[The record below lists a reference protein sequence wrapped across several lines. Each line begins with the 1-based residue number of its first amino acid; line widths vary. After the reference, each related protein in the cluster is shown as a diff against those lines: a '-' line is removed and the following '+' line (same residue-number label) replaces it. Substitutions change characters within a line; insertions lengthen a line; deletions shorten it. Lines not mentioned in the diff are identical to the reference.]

1 MLKVTVSRVPMP
13 TTLPSTLTL
22 PPELVL
28 PLDLQIPLGG
38 VLLALL
44 SWLGLEV
51 VGRRCRPRSLL
62 RGLLLTSRLSVASTF
77 LLAGLGWWLGLL
89 LDPLVINLERDGHEV
104 RELLVAL
111 GVAWTLLRWHTEL
124 RRNRD
129 RYAAEILPRLN
140 QQDRHF
146 LFDVIQK
153 LISIA
158 IWAIVIAELLQLV
171 GVSAAVLV
179 TAGGFGAAAVGFG
192 AQGIVSNSLS
202 GLSLY
207 VNRPFIVDDFIEIPS
222 EELSGTVEE
231 IGWFYTRLRSRDRQ
245 PVYVPNT
252 IFTRSPVVNNTA
264 VDNRRVWIDFSLSF
278 ADRPLIP
285 AIVAELEQLLAGHPG
300 VAQHKTLAVHF
311 TGYGESSLN
320 LRLLC
325 HCIGQSL
332 EEGWALQQ
340 ELLLAIG
347 AVVERHG
354 ATMPFPTRTLFTANP
369 LTPAPDG
376 ADRP

>member
-1 MLKVTVSRVPMP
+1 MLKVTVPSVPMP
-13 TTLPSTLTL
+13 TTLPSTLTI

-38 VLLALL
+38 LLLALL

-376 ADRP
+376 ADPP

>member
-1 MLKVTVSRVPMP
+1 MP
-13 TTLPSTLTL
+13 PALSPELSIA
-22 PPELVL
+22 PELVL

-38 VLLALL
+38 LLLALL

-62 RGLLLTSRLSVASTF
+62 RGLLLTSRLSVALTC
-77 LLAGLGWWLGLL
+77 LLAGLGWWLALL
-89 LDPLVINLERDGHEV
+89 LDPVVIDLERNGHEV

-140 QQDRHF
+140 EQDRHF

-158 IWAIVIAELLQLV
+158 IWAIVIAELMQLV

-231 IGWFYTRLRSRDRQ
+231 IGWFYTQLRSRDRQ

-252 IFTRSPVVNNTA
+252 IFTKSPVVNISA
-264 VDNRRVWIDFSLSF
+264 IDNRRVWITFSLTYN
-278 ADRPLIP
+278 DRPRIA
-285 AIVAELEQLLAGHPG
+285 AIVAELEEILANHPR
-300 VAQHKTLAVHF
+300 VAQDKIRAVHF
-311 TGYGESSLN
+311 TGYGESSLD

-325 HCIGQSL
+325 HSIGHRL
-332 EEGWALQQ
+332 EDGWALQQ

-347 AVVERHG
+347 EVVERHG
-354 ATMPFPTRTLFTANP
+354 GSMPFPTRTL

-376 ADRP
+376 ADHP

>member
-1 MLKVTVSRVPMP
+1 MLTVP
-13 TTLPSTLTL
+13 T
-22 PPELVL
+22 ELVL
-28 PLDLQIPLGG
+28 PFDLQIPLGSL
-38 VLLALL
+38 LLALL
-44 SWLGLEV
+44 SWVGLEV
-51 VGRRCRPRSLL
+51 LGRRCRSRSLL
-62 RGLLLTSRLSVASTF
+62 RGLLLTSRLSVTSTCM
-77 LLAGLGWWLGLL
+77 LVGLGWWLALQ
-89 LDPLVINLERDGHEV
+89 LDPLVIDLERDGHEV

-111 GVAWTLLRWHTEL
+111 GAAWTLLRWHTEL

-140 QQDRHF
+140 EKDRHF
-146 LFDVIQK
+146 LFDVLQK

-158 IWAIVIAELLQLV
+158 IWAIVVYELMQLV

-207 VNRPFIVDDFIEIPS
+207 VNRPFIVDDMIEIPS
-222 EELSGTVEE
+222 EQLSGTVEE

-252 IFTRSPVVNNTA
+252 IFTKSPVINNTA
-264 VDNRRVWIDFSLSF
+264 VDNRRVWIEFSVSF
-278 ADRPLIP
+278 ADRPRVP
-285 AIVAELEQLLAGHPG
+285 TIVAELEQVLASHPG
-300 VAQHKTLAVHF
+300 VAQHKSRAVHF
-311 TGYGESSLN
+311 TGYGESSLK

-325 HCIGQSL
+325 HSTGHAV
-332 EEGWALQQ
+332 EDGWALQQ
-340 ELLLAIG
+340 ELLLSIG
-347 AVVERHG
+347 EVVQRHG
-354 ATMPFPTRTLFTANP
+354 AMMPFPSRTLLTSSQ

-376 ADRP
+376 PDHP

>member
-38 VLLALL
+38 LLLALL

-51 VGRRCRPRSLL
+51 VGRRCRPRSLP
-62 RGLLLTSRLSVASTF
+62 RGLLLTSRLSVASTC

-111 GVAWTLLRWHTEL
+111 GMAWTLLRWHTEL

-340 ELLLAIG
+340 ELLHAIG

>member
-13 TTLPSTLTL
+13 TTLPSTLTI

-38 VLLALL
+38 LLLALL

-62 RGLLLTSRLSVASTF
+62 RGLLLTSRLSVALTC

-89 LDPLVINLERDGHEV
+89 LDPVVINLERDGHEV

-111 GVAWTLLRWHTEL
+111 GVAWTLLRWHSEL
-124 RRNRD
+124 RSNRE

-140 QQDRHF
+140 EQDRHF
-146 LFDVIQK
+146 LFDVLQK

-158 IWAIVIAELLQLV
+158 IWAIVIVELMRLV
-171 GVSAAVLV
+171 GLSAAVLV

-222 EELSGTVEE
+222 EQLSGTVEE

-252 IFTRSPVVNNTA
+252 IFTSSPVINNTA
-264 VDNRRVWIDFSLSF
+264 VDNRRVWIDFSLSY
-278 ADRPLIP
+278 ADRPRVP

-300 VAQHKTLAVHF
+300 VAQQKTRAVHF
-311 TGYGESSLN
+311 TGYGESGLN

-325 HCIGQSL
+325 HSTGHSM

-347 AVVERHG
+347 TVVERHG
-354 ATMPFPTRTLFTANP
+354 GSMPFPTRTLFTANP
-369 LTPAPDG
+369 LTPAPG
-376 ADRP
+376 EADHP

>member
-1 MLKVTVSRVPMP
+1 MP
-13 TTLPSTLTL
+13 TTLPSNLTL

-89 LDPLVINLERDGHEV
+89 LDPLVVNLERDGHEV

-111 GVAWTLLRWHTEL
+111 GVAWTLLRWHSEL
-124 RRNRD
+124 RGNRD

-140 QQDRHF
+140 EQDRHF
-146 LFDVIQK
+146 LFDVLQK

-158 IWAIVIAELLQLV
+158 VWAIVIVELMRLV
-171 GVSAAVLV
+171 GLSAAVLV

-222 EELSGTVEE
+222 EQLSGTVEE

-252 IFTRSPVVNNTA
+252 IFTKSPVVNNTA
-264 VDNRRVWIDFSLSF
+264 VDNRRVWIDFGVSY
-278 ADRPLIP
+278 ADRPRIP
-285 AIVAELEQLLAGHPG
+285 AIVAELEQLLAAHPG

-311 TGYGESSLN
+311 TGYRESSLN

-325 HCIGQSL
+325 HSIGQSL

-354 ATMPFPTRTLFTANP
+354 ATMPFPSRTLFTANP

-376 ADRP
+376 PDRP

>member
-1 MLKVTVSRVPMP
+1 LLKVTVSRVPMP

-104 RELLVAL
+104 RELLV
-111 GVAWTLLRWHTEL
+111 VAWTLLRWHTEL

-376 ADRP
+376 ADPP

>member
-1 MLKVTVSRVPMP
+1 LLKVTVSRVPMP

-171 GVSAAVLV
+171 GVTAAVLV

>member
-1 MLKVTVSRVPMP
+1 LLKVTVCRVPMP

-369 LTPAPDG
+369 LTPAADG

>member
-1 MLKVTVSRVPMP
+1 M
-13 TTLPSTLTL
+13 LTL

-38 VLLALL
+38 LLLALL
-44 SWLGLEV
+44 SWVGLEV

-62 RGLLLTSRLSVASTF
+62 RGLLLTSRLSVTSTC
-77 LLAGLGWWLGLL
+77 LLAGLGWWLALQ
-89 LDPLVINLERDGHEV
+89 LDPLVIDLERDGHEV

-111 GVAWTLLRWHTEL
+111 GAAWTLLRWHSEL
-124 RRNRD
+124 RRNRA
-129 RYAAEILPRLN
+129 RYAEEILPRLN
-140 QQDRHF
+140 EQDRHF
-146 LFDVIQK
+146 LFDVLQK

-158 IWAIVIAELLQLV
+158 IWAIVVYELMQLV

-207 VNRPFIVDDFIEIPS
+207 VNRPFIVDDFIEIPA
-222 EELSGTVEE
+222 EQLSGTVEE
-231 IGWFYTRLRSRDRQ
+231 IGWFYTRLRNRERQ

-252 IFTRSPVVNNTA
+252 IFTKSPVINNTA
-264 VDNRRVWIDFSLSF
+264 VDNRRVWIDFNLRF
-278 ADRPLIP
+278 ADRPRVP
-285 AIVAELEQLLAGHPG
+285 AIVAELEQLLADHPG
-300 VAQHKTLAVHF
+300 VAQHQTRAVHV
-311 TGYGESSLN
+311 TGYGESSLK

-325 HCIGQSL
+325 FSAGHSV
-332 EEGWALQQ
+332 EEGWGLQQ

-347 AVVERHG
+347 AAVQRHG
-354 ATMPFPTRTLFTANP
+354 AAMPFPSRTLFTANP

-376 ADRP
+376 LDRP

>member
-1 MLKVTVSRVPMP
+1 MP
-13 TTLPSTLTL
+13 PVLSPEI
-22 PPELVL
+22 PIPAELVL

-38 VLLALL
+38 LLLALL

-51 VGRRCRPRSLL
+51 VGRRCRARSLL
-62 RGLLLTSRLSVASTF
+62 RGLLLTSRLSVALTC
-77 LLAGLGWWLGLL
+77 LLAGLGWWLALQ
-89 LDPLVINLERDGHEV
+89 LDPLVLDLERDGHEV
-104 RELLVAL
+104 RELLVAI
-111 GVAWTLLRWHTEL
+111 GVAWTLLRWHREL

-129 RYAAEILPRLN
+129 RYAEEILPRLN
-140 QQDRHF
+140 EKDRHF

-158 IWAIVIAELLQLV
+158 VWAIVIYELMQLV

-222 EELSGTVEE
+222 EQLSGTVEE

-252 IFTRSPVVNNTA
+252 IFTSSPVINNTA
-264 VDNRRVWIDFSLSF
+264 VDNRRVWIDFSVSY
-278 ADRPLIP
+278 ADRPRIA
-285 AIVAELEQLLAGHPG
+285 AIVAELEEILAQHPG
-300 VAQHKTLAVHF
+300 VAQHKTRAVHF
-311 TGYGESSLN
+311 TGYGESGLN

-325 HCIGQSL
+325 HSTGH
-332 EEGWALQQ
+332 EVEDAWALQQ
-340 ELLLAIG
+340 ALLLGIG
-347 AVVERHG
+347 EVVERQG
-354 ATMPFPTRTLFTANP
+354 ASMPFPTRTLLTANP

-376 ADRP
+376 ADHP

>member
-376 ADRP
+376 ADPP

>member
-140 QQDRHF
+140 EQDRHF

-376 ADRP
+376 ADPP

>member
-62 RGLLLTSRLSVASTF
+62 RGLLFTSRLSVASTF

>member
-1 MLKVTVSRVPMP
+1 MLKVTVPLTMP

-89 LDPLVINLERDGHEV
+89 LDPLVVNLERDGHEV

-111 GVAWTLLRWHTEL
+111 GVAWTLLRWHSEL
-124 RRNRD
+124 RGNRD

-140 QQDRHF
+140 EQDRHF
-146 LFDVIQK
+146 LFDLLQK

-158 IWAIVIAELLQLV
+158 VWAIVIGELMRLV
-171 GVSAAVLV
+171 GLSAAVLV

-222 EELSGTVEE
+222 EQLSGTVEE

-252 IFTRSPVVNNTA
+252 IFTRSPVINTTA
-264 VDNRRVWIDFSLSF
+264 IDNRRVCINFSLSYD
-278 ADRPLIP
+278 DRLRIP
-285 AIVAELEQLLAGHPG
+285 PIVAELEQVLASHPR
-300 VAQHKTLAVHF
+300 VAQAKLKAVHF
-311 TGYGESSLN
+311 TGYGESSLD

-325 HCIGQSL
+325 HSTGHAV
-332 EEGWALQQ
+332 EDGWALQQ
-340 ELLLAIG
+340 DLLLAIG

-354 ATMPFPTRTLFTANP
+354 ASMPFPTRTLLTANP
-369 LTPAPDG
+369 LTPAPGG

>member
-1 MLKVTVSRVPMP
+1 LLKVTVSRVPMP